1 MQIDFTEHIG
11 VIAAELEAYGDR
23 GLKMFAT
30 SSFQTN
36 SVVLLHLLSE
46 LAPRVP
52 VFFLDTG
59 YHFPETLA
67 FRSALEDRLGLE
79 IQDLRSSYT
88 KLEQRDPSG
97 RLLYASDP
105 DRCCEL
111 NKVLPLDPVLAEK
124 DVWISG
130 VRGSQSANRETM
142 GREATGRGGILR
154 YHPLMD
160 WDARMVHYYIEQH
173 ELPRHP
179 LEARGYL
186 SMGCMPCTRKPG
198 VNGELDDRTGRWF
211 GMNKTECGL
220 HLDVESKS

>member
-1 MQIDFTEHIG
+1 MQIDFSEQIE
-11 VIAAELEAYGDR
+11 VISGELAEYRSR
-23 GLKMFAT
+23 GLTMFAT

-36 SVVLLHLLSE
+36 SVVLLHLISE
-46 LAPRVP
+46 LAPEVP

-59 YHFPETLA
+59 YHFPETLM
-67 FRSALEDRLGLE
+67 FRSALQERLGVDIL
-79 IQDLRSSYT
+79 DLRSSFT
-88 KLEQRDPSG
+88 RLEQRDTGG
-97 RLLYASDP
+97 RLLYASNP

-111 NKVLPLDPVLAEK
+111 NKVLPLDPVIAEK

-130 VRGSQSANRETM
+130 VRGSQSANRGSM

-154 YHPLMD
+154 YHPLLD

-173 ELPRHP
+173 DLPRHP
-179 LEARGYL
+179 LEAKGYL
-186 SMGCMPCTRKPG
+186 SMGCMPCTRKPSADG
-198 VNGELDDRTGRWF
+198 ALDDRTGRWF